1 MRPCHMCRFCR
12 HILVIH
18 FNESNNKIVINVVAK
33 WEFGILS
40 KSDTNYSGW
49 RPTHS
54 GKSEMTH
61 QSWVDLFK
69 EIPNAKE

>member
-1 MRPCHMCRFCR
+1 MG
-12 HILVIH
+12 
-18 FNESNNKIVINVVAK
+18 
-33 WEFGILS
+33 FGILS

-61 QSWVDLFK
+61 QKMGWFIQGDSKCKGIIHL
-69 EIPNAKE
+69 I